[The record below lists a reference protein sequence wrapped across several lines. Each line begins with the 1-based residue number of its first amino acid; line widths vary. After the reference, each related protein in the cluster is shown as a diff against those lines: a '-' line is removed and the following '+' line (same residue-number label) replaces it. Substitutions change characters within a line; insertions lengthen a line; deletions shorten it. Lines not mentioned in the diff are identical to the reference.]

1 MVFQELPPDPV
12 IILVQK
18 QKPHRKP
25 FFRERGMKADWKW
38 MITILNFQEE
48 RTAGKSQWEKGS
60 GRREPKTHPEGEQ
73 KTTQCFSGLK
83 MTEAVFSHR
92 AAGQSSTHTPGS

>member
-1 MVFQELPPDPV
+1 
-12 IILVQK
+12 
-18 QKPHRKP
+18 
-25 FFRERGMKADWKW
+25 MKAGWKW

-48 RTAGKSQWEKGS
+48 RTAVKSQWEKGS

-73 KTTQCFSGLK
+73 KPTQRFSGLK

-92 AAGQSSTHTPGS
+92 AAGQSSTHTWLLRDVSAAALWPRLWVQYPQITPVTTSIK